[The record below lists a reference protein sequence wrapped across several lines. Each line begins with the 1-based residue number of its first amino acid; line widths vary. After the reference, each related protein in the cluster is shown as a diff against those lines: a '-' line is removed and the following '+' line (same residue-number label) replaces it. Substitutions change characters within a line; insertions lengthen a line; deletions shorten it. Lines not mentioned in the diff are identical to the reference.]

1 MGEFYYEPQWLEIL
15 QEQEE
20 KLRFDTFTREDAL
33 DIGLRIIRLAKEK
46 YHGNA
51 AVCIME
57 DDTVVFA
64 CKMPGTNM
72 ENDWW
77 MRRKLNVSKAT
88 GVSSIRAYVE
98 MELGLRETTWHG
110 REGDFATCGG
120 CMPVLMRQGDIFA
133 YIMVSGLEHNVDHQI
148 IADALAEHLNKKIGS
163 IKD

>member
-1 MGEFYYEPQWLEIL
+1 MGEFNYEPQWLEIL
-15 QEQEE
+15 KEQEE

-46 YHGNA
+46 YHDNA
-51 AVCIME
+51 TVCIME

-64 CKMPGTNM
+64 YKMPGTNM

-77 MRRKLNVSKAT
+77 MRRKRNVSKAT

-98 MELGLRETTWHG
+98 MELGLREATWHG

-120 CMPVLMRQGDIFA
+120 CMPVLMRQGEVFA

-148 IADALAEHLNKKIGS
+148 IADAVAEHMNVTIGS
-163 IKD
+163 IA